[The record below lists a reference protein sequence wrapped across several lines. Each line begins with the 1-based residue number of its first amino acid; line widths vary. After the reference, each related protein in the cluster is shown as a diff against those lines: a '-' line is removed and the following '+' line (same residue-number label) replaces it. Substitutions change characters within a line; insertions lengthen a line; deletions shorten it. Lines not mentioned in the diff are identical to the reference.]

1 MYQEKAWS
9 GPKECVHHHCDP
21 KPKAADAMP
30 EDASMQEREDKLT
43 VPHLTSERNAEQGSD
58 RKVAQRK
65 RIDPRS
71 VRLLQVIAIVALELL
86 LHPV

>member
-1 MYQEKAWS
+1 M
-9 GPKECVHHHCDP
+9 
-21 KPKAADAMP
+21 DAMP

-58 RKVAQRK
+58 RKVAQRQ

-71 VRLLQVIAIVALELL
+71 VCLLQVIAIVAAPAAPCLICRVEQLFAQSA
-86 LHPV
+86 PER

>member
-1 MYQEKAWS
+1 MPGFTRRVCTTASCGREM
-9 GPKECVHHHCDP
+9 
-21 KPKAADAMP
+21 DAMP

-43 VPHLTSERNAEQGSD
+43 VPNLTSERNAEQGSD

-65 RIDPRS
+65 RIHPRS